1 MLLDRIVVRQTIC
14 LRLLSEGDRAQEV
27 AFGRFLANEKVTPE
41 RLIEGWS
48 EQTESAAAGRHV
60 LAIQDTSE
68 INFKTKPGRRRG
80 LGEIGKGS
88 GRGVLVHAMVAVD
101 ADNGSCLGLV
111 GGSVR
116 TRAKGRVKT
125 PHAKRA
131 LKDKESRR
139 WIETGAQ
146 AKTVLAQA
154 ARVTVVHDREGD
166 IYASW
171 ASLPGDNF
179 HVLARAMHDRAVAG
193 GGTLSSMMA
202 KLDFVSTR
210 TIELLATPKRE
221 ARQAVLSL
229 RFSSAE
235 VVRPDGPDARG
246 LPKTVSLRV
255 VEVVELN
262 PPAGVEP
269 VRWRLLTTHAAADV
283 AAAWQIRR
291 LVPAALDDRAI
302 VPPDEDPWPA
312 ARGQPARQRR
322 GLDQARRHRRQGGG
336 GDLAARAGARR
347 QEPGARRH
355 RLQRA
360 RDRAARRPCRRPVP
374 RQNGAAEEP
383 APAAQPGLGHLDHRP
398 LGRLERLSILE
409 AARADHAAAWP
420 GVFSCH
426 RQRLEPPRCV
436 HTVAQAGRGGALAAP
451 GARRLLFDDDR
462 HITVAC
468 GGAG

>member
-14 LRLLSEGDRAQEV
+14 LRRLSEGDRAQEV

-48 EQTESAAAGRHV
+48 EQTESAVAGRHV

-116 TRAKGRVKT
+116 TRSKGRVKT
-125 PHAKRA
+125 PHAKRK

-193 GGTLSSMMA
+193 GGTLSSVMA

-283 AAAWQIRR
+283 AAAWQIVDWYR
-291 LVPAALDDRAI
+291 LRWTIEQLFRLMKTHGLRLEDSQLASAEGLIKLAAIAAKAAAVTLQLVQARDGKSQEPAAIAFSAPEIALLDGLAAGQYQGKTALQKNPHQPHSLAWATWIIARLGGWNGYPSSK
-302 VPPDEDPWPA
+302 PPGPITL
-312 ARGQPARQRR
+312 RR
-322 GLDQARRHRRQGGG
+322 GLEYFHAIAKGWN
-336 GDLAARAGARR
+336 L
-347 QEPGARRH
+347 
-355 RLQRA
+355 
-360 RDRAARRPCRRPVP
+360 RDVCIP
-374 RQNGAAEEP
+374 
-383 APAAQPGLGHLDHRP
+383 
-398 LGRLERLSILE
+398 
-409 AARADHAAAWP
+409 
-420 GVFSCH
+420 
-426 RQRLEPPRCV
+426 
-436 HTVAQAGRGGALAAP
+436 
-451 GARRLLFDDDR
+451 
-462 HITVAC
+462 
-468 GGAG
+468 